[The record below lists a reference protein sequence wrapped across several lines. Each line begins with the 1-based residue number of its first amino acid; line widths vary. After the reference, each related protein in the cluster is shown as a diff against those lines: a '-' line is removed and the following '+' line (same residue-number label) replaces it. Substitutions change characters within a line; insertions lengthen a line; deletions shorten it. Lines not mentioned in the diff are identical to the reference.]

1 MYQQILEALKDKFK
15 DVNDNVLNRVA
26 KIIAKTAVTAEQ
38 VKDAVDG
45 YTLQQVIDAY
55 SDSRATEATQTS
67 IRNYEQKYELKN
79 GVKIE
84 QEDGHKDEQITNKNI
99 NHQTGGS
106 IQTPAWA
113 QTLIESNKAL
123 TERLNK
129 MEGERTT
136 NNRKQQ
142 LLEFLDREINVIKAF
157 LIAALDESYKDD
169 IEALQVETQITP
181 FTISDDK
188 DTINNLITA
197 NGGKPIIS
205 QREAIAL
212 YGKSDDVDKTLQ
224 EIAEQQE
231 NMDDIFK
238 QQPAQ

>member
-26 KIIAKTAVTAEQ
+26 KTIAKTAVTAEQ

-55 SDSRATEATQTS
+55 SDSRATEATQTA

-136 NNRKQQ
+136 NSRKQQ
-142 LLEFLDREINVIKAF
+142 LSEIVKQ
-157 LIAALDESYKDD
+157 LP
-169 IEALQVETQITP
+169 EALQKPYEHIMLDKLTDEEFVTLANDVTTEVNGITNDIKAKGAVFGRP
-181 FTISDDK
+181 TNSQQ
-188 DTINNLITA
+188 
-197 NGGKPIIS
+197 GGS
-205 QREAIAL
+205 QTELTEDQQKAIAHRE
-212 YGKSDDVDKTLQ
+212 GAAAGDG
-224 EIAEQQE
+224 
-231 NMDDIFK
+231 
-238 QQPAQ
+238 QPF